1 MKIKRIITS
10 AFAAVL
16 LLLPAQKSHAIFL
29 TEIIGAIKDLN
40 QATATNQIVS
50 WMEDVF
56 EFGNEIEAL
65 INQVSNTSNILQN
78 ARNVYNKISPYLKKA
93 AAYSEVITE
102 MDRLQ
107 MDFTQISNAIG
118 TLSTD
123 KTWSVGR
130 VQQYYRI
137 LSQAISDVALD
148 VDFVKSILDINNSLS
163 QTERENKLAE
173 MKEKFTRYHNVLNEL
188 YANDIKEVS
197 SNYIAAGQD
206 YAMKRTLRL
215 GGNEKLDVAVK
226 INWSDP
232 SLLSNAG
239 SPSRG
244 DQQNGSAKIT
254 FTADTYFSIVQM
266 IIGLMMACFMVINW
280 HRRNKGELQH
290 QDALWKV
297 FAGGMASLLILQC
310 IKLCLFDSGIAQL

>member
-16 LLLPAQKSHAIFL
+16 LLLPAQKSHAIVL
-29 TEIIGAIKDLN
+29 SEIIGAIKELN
-40 QATATNQIVS
+40 QATATNQIIS
-50 WMEDVF
+50 WIEDMF
-56 EFGNEIEAL
+56 EYGNEIEAL

-78 ARNVYNKISPYLKKA
+78 ARNVYNKISPYLKKS

-107 MDFTQISNAIG
+107 MDFTQISNALG

-244 DQQNGSAKIT
+244 DQQNGSAKIS
-254 FTADTYFSIVQM
+254 FTPDTYFSIVQM

-310 IKLCLFDSGIAQL
+310 IKLCLFDSGIAHL

>member
-16 LLLPAQKSHAIFL
+16 LLLPAQKSHAIIL
-29 TEIIGAIKDLN
+29 TEIIGAIKELN
-40 QATATNQIVS
+40 QATATNQIIS
-50 WMEDVF
+50 WMEDMF
-56 EFGNEIEAL
+56 EYGNEIEAL

-78 ARNVYNKISPYLKKA
+78 ARNVYNKISPYLKKS

-107 MDFTQISNAIG
+107 MDFTQISNALG

-244 DQQNGSAKIT
+244 DQQNGSAKIS
-254 FTADTYFSIVQM
+254 FTPDTYFSIVQM

-310 IKLCLFDSGIAQL
+310 IKLCLFDSGIAHL

>member
-16 LLLPAQKSHAIFL
+16 LLLPAQKSHAIVL
-29 TEIIGAIKDLN
+29 SEIIGAIKELN
-40 QATATNQIVS
+40 QATATNQIIS
-50 WMEDVF
+50 WMEDMF
-56 EFGNEIEAL
+56 EYGNEIEAL

-78 ARNVYNKISPYLKKA
+78 ARNVYNKISPYLKKS

-107 MDFTQISNAIG
+107 MDFTQISNALG

-244 DQQNGSAKIT
+244 DQQNGSAKIS
-254 FTADTYFSIVQM
+254 FTPDTYFSIVQM
-266 IIGLMMACFMVINW
+266 IIGLMMACFTVINW

-310 IKLCLFDSGIAQL
+310 IKLCLFDSGIAHL

>member
-16 LLLPAQKSHAIFL
+16 LLLPAQKSHAIIVS
-29 TEIIGAIKDLN
+29 EIIGAIKELN
-40 QATATNQIVS
+40 QATATNQIIS
-50 WMEDVF
+50 WMEDMF
-56 EFGNEIEAL
+56 EYGNEIEAL

-78 ARNVYNKISPYLKKA
+78 ARNVYNKISPYLKKS

-107 MDFTQISNAIG
+107 MDFTQISNALG

-244 DQQNGSAKIT
+244 DQQNGSAKIS
-254 FTADTYFSIVQM
+254 FTPDTYFSIVQM

-310 IKLCLFDSGIAQL
+310 IKLCLFDSGIAHL

>member
-16 LLLPAQKSHAIFL
+16 LLLPAQKSHAIVL
-29 TEIIGAIKDLN
+29 SEIIGAIKELN
-40 QATATNQIVS
+40 QATATNQIIS
-50 WMEDVF
+50 WMEDMF
-56 EFGNEIEAL
+56 EYGNEIEAL

-78 ARNVYNKISPYLKKA
+78 ARNVYNKISPYLKKS

-107 MDFTQISNAIG
+107 MDFTQISNALG

-244 DQQNGSAKIT
+244 DQQNGSAKIS
-254 FTADTYFSIVQM
+254 FTPDTYFSIVQM

-310 IKLCLFDSGIAQL
+310 IKLCLFDSGIAHL

>member
-16 LLLPAQKSHAIFL
+16 LLLPAQKSHAIIL
-29 TEIIGAIKDLN
+29 TEIIGAIKELN
-40 QATATNQIVS
+40 QATATNQIIS
-50 WMEDVF
+50 WMEDMF
-56 EFGNEIEAL
+56 EYGNEIEAL

-78 ARNVYNKISPYLKKA
+78 ARNVYNKISPYLKKS

-107 MDFTQISNAIG
+107 MDFTQISNALG

-173 MKEKFTRYHNVLNEL
+173 MKEKFTRYHNVL
-188 YANDIKEVS
+188 
-197 SNYIAAGQD
+197 
-206 YAMKRTLRL
+206 
-215 GGNEKLDVAVK
+215 
-226 INWSDP
+226 SDHGRP
-232 SLLSNAG
+232 
-239 SPSRG
+239 
-244 DQQNGSAKIT
+244 
-254 FTADTYFSIVQM
+254 
-266 IIGLMMACFMVINW
+266 
-280 HRRNKGELQH
+280 
-290 QDALWKV
+290 
-297 FAGGMASLLILQC
+297 
-310 IKLCLFDSGIAQL
+310 